1 MFQLAILSSLL
12 FAAAATAPAPTQGTE
27 TYAVVVN
34 EKNTCKDTGNKAKNT
49 AKKLFL
55 KEMTKWP
62 GGKAA
67 KPYGRKK
74 GEAFSAFTKSVLGM
88 KDAEL
93 ARHWLKM
100 KNLNGTTPPKDVSS
114 ARMVLKYVAKYEGA
128 LGIVKIADAEK
139 AKGVKILYRF

>member
-1 MFQLAILSSLL
+1 MFRLAIVSALVLAT
-12 FAAAATAPAPTQGTE
+12 AAAVPAQDKA

-34 EKNTCKDTGNKAKNT
+34 AKNACKQTGDKAKNT
-49 AKKLFL
+49 VKKLFL

-62 GGKAA
+62 GGKAC
-67 KPYGRKK
+67 KPYSRKK

-88 KDAEL
+88 KDAQL

-100 KNLNGTTPPKDVSS
+100 KNLNGTTPPKEVSS
-114 ARMVLKYVAKYEGA
+114 GRMVLKYVAKYEGA

-139 AKGVKILYRF
+139 AKGIKILYRF